1 MAQFINS
8 ANALLLT
15 AVWPQLLHICKKN
28 LKFLRGPKN
37 HSNAM
42 VTCPVAWEA
51 LSHPISTNIRG
62 HLVSQGSPLVHLQT
76 DNGLAGSQVAG
87 QFSDLGFTTQPQ
99 FSDPIL
105 FAVGIDLVQLEA
117 LPGLLLSSSASL
129 SWSSSILH
137 RISSITII
145 ISTNNITVY
154 MRCSCVSDKKCTMGY
169 WQSCRRK
176 N

>member
-1 MAQFINS
+1 
-8 ANALLLT
+8 
-15 AVWPQLLHICKKN
+15 
-28 LKFLRGPKN
+28 
-37 HSNAM
+37 M

-51 LSHPISTNIRG
+51 LSHPISTNIRD
-62 HLVSQGSPLVHLQT
+62 HLVSQGAPLVHLHPHHQT

-129 SWSSSILH
+129 S
-137 RISSITII
+137 
-145 ISTNNITVY
+145 
-154 MRCSCVSDKKCTMGY
+154 
-169 WQSCRRK
+169 
-176 N
+176 